1 MQIPAR
7 LSEALAER
15 YRIERELGAGGMA
28 TVYLAHDVKHD
39 RDVAIKVLHPDLGA
53 ALGSERFLAEIRTT
67 AKLQHPHILP
77 LLDSG
82 DADGLLYF
90 VMPVVTG
97 ETLRA
102 YLKRVQQLPI
112 AEAVR
117 IAREVA
123 GALDYA
129 HRHNVVHR
137 DIKPENILLHD
148 GSALVADFG
157 IALAVQSAGSQRMTQ
172 TGLSLGTPQY
182 MSPEQAM
189 GEKSIDA
196 RSDVYALGAV
206 TYEMLT
212 GDAPFT
218 GSTVQAIVAKV
229 MTERPTPIHTVRD
242 TVPPH
247 VEAAVLTALAKL
259 PADRFA
265 TASQF
270 ADALAGSGPAHAHSV
285 AVAEQRFAR
294 MSRRTT
300 GLVMAILGIVAIAAT
315 VVAVLPRGATS
326 SRHTARYALAFPEGQ
341 ELIASAGLRG
351 LRLAWSPD
359 GESFAYI
366 GPGQGAAQL
375 WLRRL
380 NELEAVAI
388 AGTAGATNP
397 SFSPD
402 GREIAYLLLNPFTL
416 KVVTLAGGQSRTVRA
431 DSVSGGGVA
440 WATDGYLYVD
450 GGSGLARVRPDGTG
464 YEIVLPLDT
473 ARAENGISWPTVLPD
488 GRGLL
493 MRVRRIGDATSDFR
507 IIAFDPR
514 NRAKKELVTGVF
526 ARCSPTGHLLWVTA
540 DGALHAQRFDLERL
554 ELRGE
559 PRTLWS
565 GLNIAAFGA
574 TSLALSD
581 AGDLLY
587 VPGVASTGFAALTWV
602 TRDGAKSPADTTPV
616 EGLVSGMALSPDG
629 SSVALE
635 IQRRIWLKRFGGPAQ
650 LVTSEARSSRA
661 PTWMPGSRELLYA
674 REYGAEIYRRR
685 ADGSGG
691 AELVWRGPG
700 GAISRMALHPDGK
713 TMVVDGEASVS
724 GRYALYTMRL
734 DSSSATKPLFPSSA
748 GESTPAFSRDGKW
761 LSYVSSESGRPEV
774 YVRPFPNAD
783 AMKVQVSIEGG
794 TSPRW
799 NPSGNELFYRSV
811 KGDMMGA
818 RFSASARF
826 TVTSVNR
833 LFTPVSTPGSGG
845 VFLYEVSPDGQRFLM
860 LDFISGRARSTG
872 ERVVLVHNFA
882 DELRQRLP

>member
-1 MQIPAR
+1 MQIPER
-7 LSEALAER
+7 LSQALSER

-82 DADGLLYF
+82 DADGLLYY

-117 IAREVA
+117 IARDVA

-157 IALAVQSAGSQRMTQ
+157 IALAVQTAGSQRMTQ

-229 MTERPTPIHTVRD
+229 MTEKPSPIHTVRD

-270 ADALAGSGPAHAHSV
+270 ADALAGSGQVHAHPV
-285 AVAEQRFAR
+285 AV
-294 MSRRTT
+294 SRRST
-300 GLVMAILGIVAIAAT
+300 GLLMALLAIVAIAAT
-315 VVAVLPRGATS
+315 LLAVLPRGATP

-341 ELIASAGLRG
+341 ELIASPGLRG
-351 LRLAWSPD
+351 VRLEWSPD
-359 GESFAYI
+359 GESFAYV
-366 GPGQGAAQL
+366 GPGQGAPQL

-380 NELEAVAI
+380 NELEGVAI

-402 GREIAYLLLNPFTL
+402 GREIAYLILNPFTL
-416 KVVTLAGGQSRTVRA
+416 KVVTLASGQSRTLRA

-440 WATDGYLYVD
+440 WAADGYLYVD
-450 GGSGLARVRPDGTG
+450 GGTGLARVRPDGTG

-473 ARAENGISWPTVLPD
+473 ARAENGIAWPTALPNS
-488 GRGLL
+488 RGLL
-493 MRVRRIGDATSDFR
+493 VRIRRIGDATSDFR
-507 IIAFDPR
+507 IVAFDTR
-514 NRAKKELVTGVF
+514 DRARKEIVTGVF
-526 ARCSPTGHLLWVTA
+526 ARYSPTGHLLWVTA
-540 DGALHAQRFDLERL
+540 DGALHAQKFDLERF
-554 ELRGE
+554 ELKGE

-565 GLNIAAFGA
+565 GLNIAVFGV
-574 TSLALSD
+574 TSVALSA

-587 VPGVASTGFAALTWV
+587 VPGVASTGSAALTWV

-616 EGLVSGMALSPDG
+616 DGLVSGMALSPDG
-629 SSVALE
+629 SAVALE

-650 LVTSEARSSRA
+650 LVTSEARTSRA

-734 DSSSATKPLFPSSA
+734 DSNSATKPLFPSSA

-774 YVRPFPNAD
+774 YVRPFPNVD

-799 NPSGNELFYRSV
+799 NPAGNELFYRSA
-811 KGDMMGA
+811 KGDMMVA
-818 RFSASARF
+818 RFAASTSF
-826 TVTSVNR
+826 TVTGVNR
-833 LFTPVSTPGSGG
+833 LFTLAGAPGVNGG
-845 VFLYEVSPDGQRFLM
+845 FLYDVSPDGQRFLT
-860 LDFISGRARSTG
+860 LDIISGRARSTG
-872 ERVVLVHNFA
+872 ERVVLVQNFA